1 MGTSLEI
8 DDSVLEAIQEL
19 ARKQR
24 RSEGDVA
31 SDLIRLAL
39 THPASS
45 GAPESLTRF
54 GFRPFPLAVS
64 ARRATNRQ
72 VKRLRDDLSI

>member
-24 RSEGDVA
+24 RSEGEVA

-45 GAPESLTRF
+45 GAPESLR
-54 GFRPFPLAVS
+54 GSASAPFRWQYPLAG
-64 ARRATNRQ
+64 
-72 VKRLRDDLSI
+72 